1 MTHPNPTA
9 EPDTTLDAA
18 TPGATG
24 APGTAGKPARKAPR
38 RATAAAG
45 APASVASSAPAILV
59 IDANGMM
66 VPAPVTPETPETERP
81 AQAQDTF
88 DAEKSPAVDAAPLE
102 VAESALAEP
111 EAVEALEAEAVE
123 SEVVESRSVDSKSV
137 ETAATADAPSPASG
151 SLVASPEDSKLESD
165 SESEPKSES
174 APEAEPEPESAPKLE
189 PESEPKSES
198 EPEAAP
204 ELEPEPEPKSEP
216 ESESEPAPS
225 DSLPSMAAADE
236 GDTPSTTVEAV
247 AEVTPVSL
255 SRRERRLAEQQ
266 DENNTTSAAVA
277 TTVAEGT
284 DSGSITSESS
294 ASTEEPAPDSG
305 RTNPGKPPRK
315 RNRFVTFFRGLFFLV
330 VISAL
335 VVAMGTVLSGP
346 EVNAGD
352 QSPTQLQRQASWEAT
367 TKLQG
372 EALNLAD
379 ASSTPQLQKALS
391 ITATNLGLQ
400 ASALSDGLPTEAPT
414 ETPTA
419 TATGPA
425 SAPTPMTITGLVQEL
440 SANADI
446 LLNNALS
453 ADHSMGRVFASVGTS
468 QLLQSTELASV
479 AGITVPT
486 SAHMPAPVD
495 FPSASGPSCTST
507 LEPRP
512 GVTVDSALSAAAE
525 AEQKA
530 IYAYQVASTRFTEP
544 QFSKATTLLARHR
557 QKLELLNAELR
568 LRCLPLA
575 EPVAG
580 FTLDSTFTTLPKQA
594 LSILETQLSSIY
606 GELAALS
613 TAPGADQSPSTTE
626 SAAPASSTPESV
638 ATESKATP
646 LPLNGSNLRQMA
658 VLWLLDSTQAHT
670 FWGGSVEALPGIAP
684 SIAPEPVIASVPA
697 R

>member
-18 TPGATG
+18 TPAATG

-66 VPAPVTPETPETERP
+66 VPAPVTPETERP
-81 AQAQDTF
+81 AQAQDTS
-88 DAEKSPAVDAAPLE
+88 DAEKSPATDAAPLE

-111 EAVEALEAEAVE
+111 EAVEAEAVE
-123 SEVVESRSVDSKSV
+123 SEVIESRPVDSKSV
-137 ETAATADAPSPASG
+137 DTAATADTPSPASG
-151 SLVASPEDSKLESD
+151 SLVASPEDSKLES
-165 SESEPKSES
+165 
-174 APEAEPEPESAPKLE
+174 EPESA
-189 PESEPKSES
+189 PKSES
-198 EPEAAP
+198 EPEP
-204 ELEPEPEPKSEP
+204 
-216 ESESEPAPS
+216 ESEPAPS

-284 DSGSITSESS
+284 DSGSLTSESS

-315 RNRFVTFFRGLFFLV
+315 RNSFVTFFRGLFFLV

-352 QSPTQLQRQASWEAT
+352 QSPTQLQRQAAWEAT

-414 ETPTA
+414 
-419 TATGPA
+419 ATGPA

-440 SANADI
+440 SANAEA

-468 QLLQSTELASV
+468 QLLQSAELASV

-512 GVTVDSALSAAAE
+512 GVTLDSALSAAAE

-530 IYAYQVASTRFTEP
+530 IYAYQAASTRFTEP

-557 QKLELLNAELR
+557 QKLKLLNAELR

-613 TAPGADQSPSTTE
+613 TAPGADQSPNTTE
-626 SAAPASSTPESV
+626 PAAPASSTPESV

-646 LPLNGSNLRQMA
+646 LPLNGSNLREMA

>member
-45 APASVASSAPAILV
+45 APASVESSTPAILV

-66 VPAPVTPETPETERP
+66 VPTPVTPVTPEIERP
-81 AQAQDTF
+81 AQAQDTS
-88 DAEKSPAVDAAPLE
+88 DTGKSPAVDAAPLE
-102 VAESALAEP
+102 VAESAVAKPEP
-111 EAVEALEAEAVE
+111 VEAEAVE
-123 SEVVESRSVDSKSV
+123 SEVVESRPVDSKSV
-137 ETAATADAPSPASG
+137 DTAATADTPSPASG
-151 SLVASPEDSKLESD
+151 SLVASPEDSKLES
-165 SESEPKSES
+165 
-174 APEAEPEPESAPKLE
+174 EPESAPKLEPE

-198 EPEAAP
+198 EPE
-204 ELEPEPEPKSEP
+204 P
-216 ESESEPAPS
+216 ESESEPEPAPS

-284 DSGSITSESS
+284 DSGSLTSESS

-315 RNRFVTFFRGLFFLV
+315 RNSFVTFFRGLFFLV

-352 QSPTQLQRQASWEAT
+352 QSPTQLQRQAAWEAT

-414 ETPTA
+414 
-419 TATGPA
+419 ATGPA
-425 SAPTPMTITGLVQEL
+425 SEPTPMTFTGFIQEL
-440 SANADI
+440 SANAEA

-468 QLLQSTELASV
+468 QLLQSAELASV

-530 IYAYQVASTRFTEP
+530 IYAYQAASTRFTEP

-557 QKLELLNAELR
+557 QKLKLLNAELR

-613 TAPGADQSPSTTE
+613 TAPGADQSPNTTE
-626 SAAPASSTPESV
+626 PAAPASSTPESV

-646 LPLNGSNLRQMA
+646 LPLNGSNLREMA

>member
-24 APGTAGKPARKAPR
+24 APGTAAKPARKAPR

-66 VPAPVTPETPETERP
+66 VPAPVTPETERP

-111 EAVEALEAEAVE
+111 EAVEAEAVE
-123 SEVVESRSVDSKSV
+123 SEVIESRPVDSKSV
-137 ETAATADAPSPASG
+137 DTAATADTPSPASG
-151 SLVASPEDSKLESD
+151 SLVASPEDS
-165 SESEPKSES
+165 
-174 APEAEPEPESAPKLE
+174 KLE

-315 RNRFVTFFRGLFFLV
+315 RNSFVTFFRGLFFLV

-352 QSPTQLQRQASWEAT
+352 QSPTQLQRQAAWEAT

-440 SANADI
+440 SANAEA

-530 IYAYQVASTRFTEP
+530 IYAYQAASTRFTEP

>member
-18 TPGATG
+18 TPAATG

-66 VPAPVTPETPETERP
+66 VPAPVTPETERP
-81 AQAQDTF
+81 AQAQDTS
-88 DAEKSPAVDAAPLE
+88 DAEKSPATDAAPLE

-111 EAVEALEAEAVE
+111 EAVEALEAVEAEAVE
-123 SEVVESRSVDSKSV
+123 SEVIESRPVDSKSV
-137 ETAATADAPSPASG
+137 DTAATADTPSPASG
-151 SLVASPEDSKLESD
+151 SLVASPEDSKLESEP
-165 SESEPKSES
+165 ESEPKSES
-174 APEAEPEPESAPKLE
+174 APEPEPEPESAPKLE
-189 PESEPKSES
+189 PEPES
-198 EPEAAP
+198 EP
-204 ELEPEPEPKSEP
+204 
-216 ESESEPAPS
+216 EPAPS

-284 DSGSITSESS
+284 DSGSLTSESS

-315 RNRFVTFFRGLFFLV
+315 RNSFVTFFRGLFFLV

-352 QSPTQLQRQASWEAT
+352 QSPTQLQRQAAWEAT

-414 ETPTA
+414 
-419 TATGPA
+419 ATGPA

-440 SANADI
+440 SANAEA

-468 QLLQSTELASV
+468 QLLQSAELASV
-479 AGITVPT
+479 AGIIVPT

-530 IYAYQVASTRFTEP
+530 IYAYQAASTRFTEP

-557 QKLELLNAELR
+557 QKLKLLNAELR

-613 TAPGADQSPSTTE
+613 TAPGADQSPNTTE
-626 SAAPASSTPESV
+626 PAAPASSTPESV

-646 LPLNGSNLRQMA
+646 LPLNGSNLREMA